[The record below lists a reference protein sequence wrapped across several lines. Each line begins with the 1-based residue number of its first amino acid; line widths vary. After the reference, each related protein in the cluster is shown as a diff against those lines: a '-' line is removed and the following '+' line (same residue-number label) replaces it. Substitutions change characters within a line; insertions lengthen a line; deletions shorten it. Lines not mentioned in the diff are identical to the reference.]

1 MNRSTV
7 AIRIANWAT
16 LAFLA
21 TMPWVGLCVVSA
33 TTGRDLGA
41 GFQPAYLLVTLAVIA
56 SWWGGAYR
64 GGRIADRVP
73 VAWIWTL
80 ALGAILLSAVGVWRS
95 PGLATPLEAW
105 GRYGRQVIQWLLMAA
120 CALHLAVWLRGERR
134 WRHALAALAVGLV
147 FQGLY
152 GLWQAVHFYDPGVVF
167 AKLETVF
174 TSNPSILSGSEEL
187 YLGRDFVGIPR
198 VRGTACEPLYLG
210 NYILMVLPWLLIL
223 ALRLRRLIWLPVI
236 AALLLAATW
245 SRGAWL
251 AAAPGALVALVVLW
265 RLGRLRLGRI
275 LARTLPVVVLL
286 GLAAH
291 FVTEGRLLDLMIQRV
306 EQSFSTED
314 WSNLTRWYSMQA
326 AWRGFLLQPVFGLGW
341 GQYGF
346 HFVRLVDPMGLQ
358 SQFAWPVVNNYPL
371 GVLCETGAIGFAALV
386 ASVWAITRR
395 VWFAMAILRAG
406 TPGTSGMPLR
416 LVAAVASVTA
426 VWSQL
431 LTFSQYNLPHI
442 WVALGFL
449 LAVLAET
456 TSRGEA
462 T

>member
-7 AIRIANWAT
+7 AWRIADWAT

-21 TMPWVGLCVVSA
+21 TLPWIGLCVVSA

-41 GFQPAYLLVTLAVIA
+41 GLQLSYLLVTLAVMA
-56 SWWGGAYR
+56 SWWGGGYN

-73 VAWIWTL
+73 AFWVWAL
-80 ALGAILLSAVGVWRS
+80 ALGAILLSAVGVWRAQ
-95 PGLATPLEAW
+95 GLATPLEAW

-120 CALHLAVWLRGERR
+120 CALHLAVWLREERR
-134 WRHALAALAVGLV
+134 WRYALTALAVGLV

-152 GLWQAVHFYDPGVVF
+152 GLLQAVHFYQPGVVF
-167 AKLETVF
+167 AWLESVF

-187 YLGRDFVGIPR
+187 YLGRDFVGITR

-210 NYILMVLPWLLIL
+210 NYILVVLPWMLIL
-223 ALRLRRLIWLPVI
+223 AARRRRLIWLPMI
-236 AALLLAATW
+236 AVFLLAATW

-251 AAAPGALVALVVLW
+251 AVAPGVLVALVALW

-275 LARTLPVVVLL
+275 LARALPVVVILAVAAHFLTDGRLL
-286 GLAAH
+286 GL
-291 FVTEGRLLDLMIQRV
+291 MMQRV
-306 EQSFSTED
+306 EQTFSTED

-341 GQYGF
+341 GQYGY
-346 HFVRLVDPMGLQ
+346 HFAGLVDPMGLQ

-371 GVLCETGAIGFAALV
+371 GVLCETGVIGFAALV
-386 ASVWAITRR
+386 ASVWAIAQR
-395 VWFAMAILRAG
+395 VWLALATLRTRTLG
-406 TPGTSGMPLR
+406 ESEPPLR
-416 LVAAVASVTA
+416 LIAAAASVAA

-442 WVALGFL
+442 WVALGLL

-456 TSRGEA
+456 SSGEEA
-462 T
+462 S

>member
-7 AIRIANWAT
+7 ALRIADWAT

-21 TMPWVGLCVVSA
+21 TLPWIGMCVVSA

-41 GFQPAYLLVTLAVIA
+41 GFQPSYLLVTIAVIA
-56 SWWGGAYR
+56 SGWGGAYG

-80 ALGAILLSAVGVWRS
+80 ALGTILLSAVGVWRVH
-95 PGLATPLEAW
+95 GLATPLEAW

-134 WRHALAALAVGLV
+134 WRHALTAMAAGLV
-147 FQGLY
+147 YQGLY
-152 GLWQAVHFYDPGVVF
+152 GLWQAVHFYQPGVVF
-167 AKLETVF
+167 AWLESVF

-210 NYILMVLPWLLIL
+210 NYLLMVLPWMLIL
-223 ALRLRRLIWLPVI
+223 AARRRRLIWLPAI

-251 AAAPGALVALVVLW
+251 AVVPGALVALLALW
-265 RLGRLRLGRI
+265 HLGWLRLGRI
-275 LARTLPVVVLL
+275 LARTLPVGILLVLAVHVLTDGRLL
-286 GLAAH
+286 GL
-291 FVTEGRLLDLMIQRV
+291 MMQRV

-346 HFVRLVDPMGLQ
+346 HFARLVDPMGLQ

-371 GVLCETGAIGFAALV
+371 GVLCETGVIGFAALI
-386 ASVWAITRR
+386 ASIWAIARR
-395 VWFAMAILRAG
+395 VWLAFATVRTRG
-406 TPGTSGMPLR
+406 PGESTTVWR

-456 TSRGEA
+456 SPGRVES
-462 T
+462 